1 MFHLFFGNVSSLARK
16 TVSDTVVAGCEDDW
30 RLLTDDST
38 FTNHKRP
45 ETAQVR
51 LNGADT
57 TPATAQVSVSD
68 SLTTGL
74 TDAFTGSQVIAVADS
89 LAVQVSTLTSIA
101 STLTAADTTAVQ
113 ATEAAT
119 ILNAFTGV
127 DALSTGLTE
136 GTPSLSAVLTATDSC
151 AAQVSEAVSTL
162 SASVLANDVLLA
174 GLTDTFTGSQSLAT
188 TDSVTVGLTEAP
200 GIAAS
205 VSATDVLVV
214 GLQGTV
220 AQLAAVLTAADSCA
234 AQLTE
239 PVNLVQNAVISAT
252 DSVTVRLSTAVDI
265 ALAQAATDVLEIRAV
280 GTFTGSQA
288 LSVSDALS
296 NVASEDQVSSLPTA
310 ASDEA
315 LIVLSD
321 VASVGVSFTTIDDLI
336 TQLEEAGSQQDVEAA
351 IPKAV
356 QDRMAAQCEEG
367 AVTEV
372 AGPYWSGTNGD
383 DYGLVYADS
392 YQMGRR
398 ENPGRMRW

>member
-1 MFHLFFGNVSSLARK
+1 
-16 TVSDTVVAGCEDDW
+16 
-30 RLLTDDST
+30 
-38 FTNHKRP
+38 
-45 ETAQVR
+45 
-51 LNGADT
+51 
-57 TPATAQVSVSD
+57 
-68 SLTTGL
+68 
-74 TDAFTGSQVIAVADS
+74 
-89 LAVQVSTLTSIA
+89 
-101 STLTAADTTAVQ
+101 
-113 ATEAAT
+113 
-119 ILNAFTGV
+119 
-127 DALSTGLTE
+127 
-136 GTPSLSAVLTATDSC
+136 
-151 AAQVSEAVSTL
+151 
-162 SASVLANDVLLA
+162 
-174 GLTDTFTGSQSLAT
+174 
-188 TDSVTVGLTEAP
+188 
-200 GIAAS
+200 
-205 VSATDVLVV
+205 
-214 GLQGTV
+214 
-220 AQLAAVLTAADSCA
+220 
-234 AQLTE
+234 
-239 PVNLVQNAVISAT
+239 VQNAVISAT